1 MIERILIFD
10 DEEIWGGGWIRNF
23 KREFG
28 CEVDIGETPVVAKE
42 LLKHN
47 TYSVAIAEP
56 YSPNSN
62 RMDEHIEFIK
72 TDLKEKGVPVLVVS
86 SQPQEY
92 FEEDKNLIQSRDYQ
106 AYLKKP
112 AFTREL
118 YPAIRGLIEN

>member
-10 DEEIWGGGWIRNF
+10 NEKIWGGGWIRNF

-28 CEVDIGETPVVAKE
+28 CEVDIGETPVVAKK
-42 LLKHN
+42 LLDLN

-56 YSPNSN
+56 YSPHPN
-62 RMDEHIEFIK
+62 RMDEHVEFIK
-72 TDLKEKGVPVLVVS
+72 IDLKKKRIPVLVVS

-92 FEEDKNLIQSRDYQ
+92 FEEDKNLVEGRDYQ

-118 YPAIRGLIEN
+118 FSAIRGLIEN